1 VLLLVAEVRKIET
14 PALEAGLLEQLSED
28 ERFEDGAELGA
39 VLGERS
45 RCDAPQG
52 GQTFSSR
59 SWRIIKVDSL
69 KKLAPTN
76 LKTKPD

>member
-14 PALEAGLLEQLSED
+14 PAFDAGLLEQFRED
-28 ERFEDGAELGA
+28 ERLEDGAELGA

-52 GQTFSSR
+52 RQTFSLR
-59 SWRIIKVDSL
+59 CRRIIKVDSL
-69 KKLAPTN
+69 KKTS
-76 LKTKPD
+76 PD